1 MGKVNTYYFTFGTD
15 GTQPYK
21 GGWVKIYAA
30 DRQQAC
36 EAFRREYPDKINGL
50 LNCAGIYDEHYFEK
64 ICNVQKRQLRSL
76 LSRCCICI
84 KMRCKY
90 GYGKVSEH

>member
-64 ICNVQKRQLRSL
+64 SAMFKNGNFGAYCHDVV
-76 LSRCCICI
+76 
-84 KMRCKY
+84 Y
-90 GYGKVSEH
+90 A